1 MQLNRNRLYKIL
13 AAVILLLS
21 ASACSWV
28 KDELPECPPTELRLR
43 FEYDYNMMWA
53 DAFCK
58 HVGGVTVY
66 VFDESDCFV
75 TQKSESSPERLG
87 TYGYEMVFTD
97 QELELGR
104 EYRFVTVAFQ
114 DNEQDLLKGDGAKFR
129 TVSLQPGDDLNTL
142 QVKLDRSDRKDDNGA
157 YYVEHKE
164 QPLDI
169 LWISRNDCRGTLHL
183 YETTRCTLNLMRH
196 TNNLTISLRELDAP
210 AETDINDYE
219 IRLTDRNGWV
229 NYDNSLRE
237 DDRLVYTPYAEWNTE
252 FKDDNN
258 HVAQR
263 TAHADLS
270 FPRLIYSD
278 DWRKNARLTIY
289 RKKTNQVVA
298 DINLPGLLVEDRSS
312 LELLRCEEQEFL
324 DREYTYKLDF
334 FLKGDSWETVEI
346 SISVLKWAVRN
357 QSVGL

>member
-1 MQLNRNRLYKIL
+1 MQLKLNGLYNL
-13 AAVILLLS
+13 LVAVVLLS
-21 ASACSWV
+21 MSACSWV

-53 DAFCK
+53 DAFSK

-66 VFDESDCFV
+66 VFDENDCLV
-75 TQKSESSPERLG
+75 MQKSESSPERLG

-97 QELELGR
+97 QELELDR

-114 DNEQDLLKGDGAKFR
+114 DDEQELLKGDGAKFR
-129 TVSLQPGDDLNTL
+129 TAALQPGDNIGSL
-142 QVKLDRSDRKDDNGA
+142 QVKLDRSERQDDNGA
-157 YYVEHKE
+157 YYVENKE
-164 QPLDI
+164 KTLDI
-169 LWISRNDCRGTLHL
+169 LWISRNDCRGALHL

-196 TNNLTISLRELDAP
+196 TNNLTISLRELDEP
-210 AETDINDYE
+210 AETDIDNFI
-219 IRLTDRNGWV
+219 IRVTDRNGWV

-237 DDRLVYTPYAEWNTE
+237 DDWLVYTPYAEWNTD
-252 FKDDNN
+252 FKDDEDN
-258 HVAQR
+258 VVER

-270 FPRLIYSD
+270 VPRLMYRD
-278 DWRKNARLTIY
+278 DRQNNARLTIFC
-289 RKKTNQVVA
+289 KETNKMVA
-298 DINLPGLLVEDRSS
+298 DINLPDLLVEDRNS
-312 LELLRCEEQEFL
+312 LELLHCGEQEFL

-334 FLKGDSWETVEI
+334 FLKGDTWESVEI